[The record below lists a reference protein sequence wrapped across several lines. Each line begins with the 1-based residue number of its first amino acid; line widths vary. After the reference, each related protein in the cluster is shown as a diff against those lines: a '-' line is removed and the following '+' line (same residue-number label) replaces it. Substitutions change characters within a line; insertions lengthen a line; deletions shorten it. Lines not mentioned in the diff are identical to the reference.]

1 MDKITTNGYIFIAN
15 TLKSRGYEVNEDD
28 VKNFFDNSG
37 DVSITDASKELGK
50 YVAQNNSGKE
60 LSKEDSAILDNVLA
74 EIDKSENK
82 DKTLSATEL
91 SNNYTYETSKTS
103 DKATTDTTS
112 NTTVSATSG
121 VTIPMDD
128 KGTGTLELVYDSD
141 GNPKVNVYTKS
152 GELLTTRNVRPSE
165 VEKFNAAGANID
177 TTSTT
182 SSGSTATTSSG
193 TTTTAT
199 APKSTGLASP
209 ATHDEI
215 PDGLT
220 LETDTFTYKDENG
233 TEYVKC
239 DNADIGNAEN
249 KQEKNVDDDTYE
261 IYLSD
266 GNGNYTY
273 AGFRHRNAD
282 QTWSYFIQKDS
293 VDAMKASSKLGA
305 ENKKP
310 ADVKL
315 EQLDELYQAAKD
327 EQGWVGKFFNG
338 FKNLFYTQ
346 YSESRIQ
353 DEIEALRTKAAN
365 GEEIT
370 QEEIDAI
377 KEKVETYRDKSDKQ
391 VTSAGDTAAS
401 LAGSAT
407 GVAVFAKCTAVGTAL
422 GGPVGTVA
430 GLIVGGI
437 AAFAVGALAKVA
449 VEQVENGTDKIK
461 GNSLQNDE
469 DLGKQ
474 VVTGGFTAVISAG
487 LAGIGKVFSKFTSK
501 LFGFTKLGNET
512 AQVVVK
518 NGVVDTGKTVLT
530 HAAAGSAAGA
540 TTGFVGAE
548 AGYILDCA
556 TDEDREFNL
565 SEAAQV
571 GATGAGIGA
580 AVGLASGT
588 ITGVKNVNAA
598 KNIDLNAAT
607 KSANKSVREANKGV
621 KSAQQK
627 LDDAKAQ
634 GKPQAE
640 IDAAQKEL
648 DEAQKLQTQAKDAQK
663 NLKEYKAATEAK
675 ANAKASATGNNANN
689 TTKSK
694 NPLKRF
700 GNWLKNKFG
709 RNKNTQTPDN
719 SQTTGSTDNT
729 QTQKK
734 APANA
739 QGTDNGQ
746 PLTLPP
752 AVDPTLPSMDELR
765 DLAKLAFSQNQI
777 TGLSQPFYQC
787 SALNQRE
794 QYILGEYFNGQITNN
809 DLAKDPTLVKVLKE
823 ASEKAFDYWTSPN
836 W

>member
-1 MDKITTNGYIFIAN
+1 MDKITTNDYIFIAN

-74 EIDKSENK
+74 EIDKSENEN
-82 DKTLSATEL
+82 KTLSATEL

-112 NTTVSATSG
+112 TTSNATVSAKSG
-121 VTIPMDD
+121 ITIPMDD
-128 KGTGTLELVYDSD
+128 KGTGTYELVYDES
-141 GNPKVNVYTKS
+141 GNPKVNVYTKR
-152 GELLTTRNVRPSE
+152 GELLTTRNIYPDE
-165 VEKFNAAGANID
+165 VERFNAAGANID

-193 TTTTAT
+193 ATTTAT
-199 APKSTGLASP
+199 TPKSTGLASP
-209 ATHDEI
+209 TNHDEI
-215 PDGLT
+215 PNGLT
-220 LETDTFTYKDENG
+220 LDTNTFTYKDENG

-370 QEEIDAI
+370 QEEIDTI

-621 KSAQQK
+621 KDAQQK

-634 GKPQAE
+634 GKPKAE

-648 DEAQKLQTQAKDAQK
+648 DTAKQIQTQAKEAQA
-663 NLKEYKAATEAK
+663 NLKEYKTATEAK
-675 ANAKASATGNNANN
+675 ANAKASAASNNAKT
-689 TTKSK
+689 TTKQKAK
-694 NPLKRF
+694 NPLKRL
-700 GNWLKNKFG
+700 GEWLKNK
-709 RNKNTQTPDN
+709 KNTPDE
-719 SQTTGSTDNT
+719 
-729 QTQKK
+729 
-734 APANA
+734 
-739 QGTDNGQ
+739 
-746 PLTLPP
+746 
-752 AVDPTLPSMDELR
+752 LPSMDEL
-765 DLAKLAFSQNQI
+765 DKLNMQAMTQN
-777 TGLSQPFYQC
+777 TTFGPAQPFYQC
-787 SALNQRE
+787 STLSQEE
-794 QYILGEYFNGQITNN
+794 QTILGDYFNGHITAS
-809 DLAKDPTLVKVLKE
+809 DIAKDSAMAKTLKE
-823 ASEKAFDYWTSPN
+823 AYEKAANYWSTSN
-836 W
+836 